1 MHKVRRAVGLIGFA
15 GLLATLTPTAASA
28 QDEGP
33 ANDAETIVITG
44 HGWGHGR
51 GMGQYGS
58 LGYAIDL
65 GWTSEEI
72 LDHYYGDT
80 VAGTVPNDLITVR
93 IDSAN
98 DEPTVAGVD
107 SGAMVLIDEN
117 GAATHI
123 GTGGAIRLTHTN
135 DGFVL
140 ADAPDCSGPFVD
152 RPGTI
157 DAEQLRISTA
167 SAAPS
172 GGVGAVGA
180 GDVVVGDWDAD
191 GDDDLGVVDAGVWSL
206 WFDGPVSA
214 DTPPDRTFTFG
225 DPAATFLTADWDGDG
240 FDSPVAFLDGTW
252 TTQFGYQQGASTTV
266 FVMGVAA
273 GDVPVVGDWDGDGDT
288 DAGIRRG
295 AEWIL
300 RTGDDG
306 GGDSTTF
313 EYGRAAD
320 TPVVGD
326 WNGDGVSDPGF
337 VRGNT
342 WRRQIGFDTDVT
354 ALANVSLGTTSSAP
368 VSGDWDADGESQ
380 LGYAEAGVAD
390 LTGSLSAITPRLD
403 PDQLLDETIHRCT
416 SAGVQNFYRG
426 ELRAVAN
433 NGNQR
438 TVNAVPLESYLRAV
452 VPLEMPASWA
462 VLGDGA
468 GAAAVQVQAV
478 SARSYSMA
486 ENRTSYAQT
495 CDTISCQVY
504 GGRAV
509 RRSGETSSNEHP
521 MSDEAIL
528 ATAGVVRDRDG
539 EVARTEFSSSTGGWT
554 AGGVFPAVE
563 DAGDAVDRNPNHDW
577 TTTVSV
583 DAVEARYSGR
593 TLTRLQVTGRNG
605 LGEDGGRVE
614 EVTLTFGT
622 EVFTMTGNEFRRAF
636 GLKSDWFSID
646 WKLVDL
652 RDDCICP
659 ADWPN
664 DQLEERFA
672 DDPDE
677 DA

>member
-33 ANDAETIVITG
+33 ANDAETVVITG

-65 GWTSEEI
+65 GWTSEQI

-123 GTGGAIRLTHTN
+123 GTGGAIRLTHTS

-140 ADAPDCSGPFVD
+140 ADAPDCSG
-152 RPGTI
+152 R
-157 DAEQLRISTA
+157 
-167 SAAPS
+167 
-172 GGVGAVGA
+172 
-180 GDVVVGDWDAD
+180 
-191 GDDDLGVVDAGVWSL
+191 
-206 WFDGPVSA
+206 
-214 DTPPDRTFTFG
+214 
-225 DPAATFLTADWDGDG
+225 
-240 FDSPVAFLDGTW
+240 
-252 TTQFGYQQGASTTV
+252 TTQFGYQQGAATTV

-288 DAGIRRG
+288 DAGVRRG

-368 VSGDWDADGESQ
+368 VSGDWNANGESQ
-380 LGYAEAGVAD
+380 LGHAEGGVAD

-403 PDQLLDETIHRCT
+403 PEQLLDETIHRCT
-416 SAGVQNFYRG
+416 SSGVQNFYRG

-486 ENRTSYAQT
+486 EDRTSYAQT

-509 RRSGETSSNEHP
+509 RRSGEISSNEHP
-521 MSDEAIL
+521 MSDDAIL
-528 ATAGVVRDRDG
+528 ATAGVVRNRDG

-563 DAGDAVDRNPNHDW
+563 DAGDAVARNPNHDW

-614 EVTLTFGT
+614 EVTLTFGS
-622 EVFTMTGNEFRRAF
+622 EVFTMTGNEFRRAY

-672 DDPDE
+672 DDTDE
-677 DA
+677 DV

>member
-1 MHKVRRAVGLIGFA
+1 MQQVRSALALVVSA
-15 GLLATLTPTAASA
+15 GLLATLTASA
-28 QDEGP
+28 VGAQDLDGP
-33 ANDAETIVITG
+33 QNDAETVVIDG

-58 LGYAIDL
+58 LGYAVDL
-65 GWTSEEI
+65 GWTSSEI

-80 VAGTVPNDLITVR
+80 VAGTLDNDLITVR

-98 DEPTVAGVD
+98 DEATIAGVD
-107 SGAMVLIDEN
+107 SGAIVLIDDQDT
-117 GAATHI
+117 ATHI
-123 GTGGAIRLTHTN
+123 GTGGAIRLTHTA

-167 SAAPS
+167 SAQPS
-172 GGVGAVGA
+172 GGIAAVGD
-180 GDVVVGDWDAD
+180 GSVVVGDWDAD
-191 GDDDLGVVDAGVWSL
+191 GDDDLGTVVDGVWNL
-206 WFDGPVSA
+206 WFDGPTTA
-214 DTPPDRTFTFG
+214 NTTPDRTFTFG
-225 DPAATFLTADWDGDG
+225 DAGATYLSADWDGDG

-252 TTQFGYQQGASTTV
+252 TSRVGYQPEAPTSV
-266 FVMGVAA
+266 FVLGIDA

-295 AEWIL
+295 DTWMV

-306 GGDSTTF
+306 GGEDITF
-313 EYGRAAD
+313 AYGRAAD

-326 WNGDGVSDPGF
+326 WNGDGISDPGF

-342 WRRQIGFDTDVT
+342 LRSRIGLDGATT
-354 ALANVSLGTTSSAP
+354 GLANQSLGTTSAA
-368 VSGDWDADGESQ
+368 VLSGDWNGDDIAQ
-380 LGYAEAGVAD
+380 PAWAEGGVAD
-390 LTGSLSAITPRLD
+390 LTGSLSAIAPRLD
-403 PDQLLDETIHRCT
+403 PELELDETIHRCT
-416 SAGVQNFYRG
+416 SVGVQSFYRG

-438 TVNAVPLESYLRAV
+438 TVNAVALESYLRAV

-462 VLGDGA
+462 ALGDGA

-486 ENRTSYAQT
+486 EDRTSYAQT

-509 RRSGETSSNEHP
+509 RRNGETFDNEHP
-521 MSDEAIL
+521 MSDAALL
-528 ATAGVVRDRDG
+528 ATAGVVRMRDG
-539 EVARTEFSSSTGGWT
+539 DVARTEFSSSTGGWT

-563 DAGDAVDRNPNHDW
+563 DLGDAVARNPNHDW
-577 TTTVSV
+577 TTTISV

-593 TLTRLQVTGRNG
+593 SLTSIQITERNG
-605 LGEDGGRVE
+605 LGRDGGRVE
-614 EVTLTFGT
+614 EVTITFGEET
-622 EVFTMTGNEFRRAF
+622 FTMTGNEFRRAF
-636 GLKSDWFSID
+636 GLKSDWYTID
-646 WKLVDL
+646 WVLVDG
-652 RDDCICP
+652 RVDCICP
-659 ADWPN
+659 TEWPT
-664 DQLEERFA
+664 DGL
-672 DDPDE
+672 DE
-677 DA
+677 HFIEDEVDA